1 MDDER
6 YMREALQLAQRAIG
20 RTSPNPLVG
29 AVIVR
34 DGQIVGR
41 GWHQKVGTAH
51 AEIHALNEAGPLAAG
66 STIYVTL
73 EPCSHTG
80 RTGPCT
86 EALIRAGIKKVVVA
100 MTDPNPL
107 VAGAGLELLRKAGI
121 EVVEGV
127 MALQA
132 AQLNESFIKWITTG
146 LPFIAVKAAMTLDG
160 KIATHSG
167 HSRWITGPEARLF
180 VHSLRNQ
187 YDAIMVGIGT
197 VLADDPEL
205 TTRLPEGGRNPVRI
219 ILDSEARTP
228 LAAKVVTDGQAKTII
243 AVTSRAPAERME
255 ALRKAGAEVLIVPE
269 CAQRVSLPA
278 LCKLLGSRMITS
290 ILVEGG
296 SAIHGAII
304 DAKLGDKLYWFVAPK
319 IVGGSSAPNPVGG
332 QGVSTMEAAIL
343 IEDQAWQQ
351 VGADFLLMGH
361 FSNREGRDVYRTC
374 GRIG

>member
-6 YMREALQLAQRAIG
+6 YMGEALQLAQRAIG

-34 DGQIVGR
+34 DGHIVGR
-41 GWHQKVGTAH
+41 GWHQKAGTAH
-51 AEIHALNEAGPLAAG
+51 AEIHALNEAGLLAAG

-107 VAGAGLELLRKAGI
+107 VAGTGLELLRKAGI

-132 AQLNESFIKWITTG
+132 AQLNESYIKWITTG

-187 YDAIMVGIGT
+187 YDAILVGIGT

-219 ILDSEARTP
+219 VLDSEARTP
-228 LAAKVVTDGQAKTII
+228 LTAKVVTDGQAQTII
-243 AVTSRAPAERME
+243 AVTPRAPAARME
-255 ALRKAGAEVLIVPE
+255 ALRKAGAEVLVLPE
-269 CAQRVSLPA
+269 CARRVSLTA

-296 SAIHGAII
+296 SEIHGAMI
-304 DAKLGDKLYWFVAPK
+304 DARLGDKLYWFVAPK

-343 IEDQAWQQ
+343 IEDQIWQQ

>member
-6 YMREALQLAQRAIG
+6 YMGEALQLAQRAIG

-41 GWHQKVGTAH
+41 GWHQKAGTAH

-107 VAGAGLELLRKAGI
+107 VAGTGLELLRKAGI

-132 AQLNESFIKWITTG
+132 AQLNESYIKWITTG

-205 TTRLPEGGRNPVRI
+205 TTRLPEGGRNPIRI

-255 ALRKAGAEVLIVPE
+255 ALRKAGAEVLVLPE
-269 CAQRVSLPA
+269 CAQRVSLAA

-304 DAKLGDKLYWFVAPK
+304 DAKLGDKLYWFIAPK

-351 VGADFLLMGH
+351 VGADFLLTGL

>member
-6 YMREALQLAQRAIG
+6 YMGEALQLAQRAIG

-34 DGQIVGR
+34 DGHIVGR
-41 GWHQKVGTAH
+41 GWHQKAGTAH
-51 AEIHALNEAGPLAAG
+51 AEIHALNEAGLLAAG

-107 VAGAGLELLRKAGI
+107 VAGTGLELLRKAGI

-132 AQLNESFIKWITTG
+132 AQLNESYIKWITTG

-219 ILDSEARTP
+219 VLDSEARTP
-228 LAAKVVTDGQAKTII
+228 LTAKVVTDGQAQTII
-243 AVTSRAPAERME
+243 AVTPRAPAERME
-255 ALRKAGAEVLIVPE
+255 ALRKAGAEVLVLPE
-269 CAQRVSLPA
+269 CARRVSLTA

-296 SAIHGAII
+296 SEIHGAMI
-304 DAKLGDKLYWFVAPK
+304 DAKLGDKLYWFIAPK

-343 IEDQAWQQ
+343 IENQIWQQ

>member
-6 YMREALQLAQRAIG
+6 YMGEALQLARRAVG
-20 RTSPNPLVG
+20 RTSPNPMVG

-34 DGQIVGR
+34 DGHIVGR
-41 GWHQKVGTAH
+41 GWHQKAGTAH
-51 AEIHALNEAGPLAAG
+51 AEIHALNEAGPLAADA
-66 STIYVTL
+66 TIYVTL

-86 EALIRAGIKKVVVA
+86 DAIIRAGIKKVVVA

-107 VAGAGLELLRKAGI
+107 VAGTGLELLRKAGI
-121 EVVEGV
+121 EVIEGI
-127 MALQA
+127 MALEA

-146 LPFIAVKAAMTLDG
+146 LPFVALKAAMTLDG
-160 KIATHSG
+160 KIATRSG

-187 YDAIMVGIGT
+187 YDAILVGIGT

-205 TTRLPEGGRNPVRI
+205 TTRLPEGGRNPIRI

-228 LAAKVVTDGQAKTII
+228 LAAKVITDGQAQTII
-243 AVTSRAPAERME
+243 AVTPRAPDERIE
-255 ALRKAGAEVLIVPE
+255 ALRKAGAEVLVLPE
-269 CAQRVSLPA
+269 CAKRVSLPA
-278 LCKLLGSRMITS
+278 LFKLLGSRMITS

-319 IVGGSSAPNPVGG
+319 IVGGGCAPNPVSG
-332 QGVSTMEAAIL
+332 QGVSTMEEAIL
-343 IEDQAWQQ
+343 IEEQVWQQ
-351 VGADFLLMGH
+351 VGADFLLIGH
-361 FSNREGRDVYRTC
+361 FSNREGRNVYRTC
-374 GRIG
+374 GRIR

>member
-6 YMREALQLAQRAIG
+6 YMGEALQLAQRAIG

-146 LPFIAVKAAMTLDG
+146 LPFIAIKAAMTLDG

-278 LCKLLGSRMITS
+278 LCKMLGSRMITS

-343 IEDQAWQQ
+343 IEDQVWQQ

>member
-1 MDDER
+1 
-6 YMREALQLAQRAIG
+6 MREALQLAQRAIG